1 MKPIYSHVLATVLMI
16 TLFGIA
22 ATAQTVNTSPPKQP
36 PLRPRGA
43 GQQPDKA
50 ANSAARQAAKQG
62 QNLTADQPNRP
73 KLNEQQRNKRE
84 QTLVDTY
91 VGGFQKN
98 VGLSD
103 EQTRKFSGVLG
114 GYVRQQLRLAQN
126 KKESLD
132 RLKELTDQQ
141 APQEEI
147 QAQSKIQ
154 ETIEAQQYNTQ
165 RRFFAQLNPELTP
178 QQQANLKLYLENT
191 GQNIRQAIQKSQ
203 NNK

>member
-1 MKPIYSHVLATVLMI
+1 MKPIYSNVLAFVVMTA
-16 TLFGIA
+16 LFGIV
-22 ATAQTVNTSPPKQP
+22 ATAQTPDPPAPKQSQ
-36 PLRPRGA
+36 LRPRGA
-43 GQQPDKA
+43 GQQPGKA
-50 ANSAARQAAKQG
+50 ANSAPRQGAKQG

-73 KLNEQQRNKRE
+73 KLNEQQRNRRE
-84 QTLVDTY
+84 QAVVDTY

-114 GYVRQQLRLAQN
+114 GYVRQQLNLAQ
-126 KKESLD
+126 KRTESLN

-147 QAQSKIQ
+147 QAQSKIL
-154 ETIEAQQYNTQ
+154 ETTEAQQFNTQ

-191 GQNIRQAIQKSQ
+191 GQNIRQAIQKSR
-203 NNK
+203 NN

>member
-1 MKPIYSHVLATVLMI
+1 MKRLYSHFLASIIMI
-16 TLFGIA
+16 ASFGIA
-22 ATAQTVNTSPPKQP
+22 STAQTVDPLQPKQP
-36 PLRPRGA
+36 QLRPRGA
-43 GQQPDKA
+43 GQQPEKA

-73 KLNEQQRNKRE
+73 KLNEQQRNRRE
-84 QTLVDTY
+84 QAVVDTY

-103 EQTRKFSGVLG
+103 EQTRRFSGVLG
-114 GYVRQQLRLAQN
+114 GYVRQQLKLAQN
-126 KKESLD
+126 RTEALN

-147 QAQSKIQ
+147 QAQSKIL
-154 ETIEAQQYNTQ
+154 ETTEAQQFNTQ
-165 RRFFAQLNPELTP
+165 RRFYAQLNPELTP

-191 GQNIRQAIQKSQ
+191 GQNIRQAIQKSR
-203 NNK
+203 NN

>member
-1 MKPIYSHVLATVLMI
+1 MKPIYSNILAFVVMTA
-16 TLFGIA
+16 LFGIA
-22 ATAQTVNTSPPKQP
+22 ATAQSADPPAPKQP
-36 PLRPRGA
+36 QLHPRGV
-43 GQQPDKA
+43 GQQPGKA
-50 ANSAARQAAKQG
+50 ANSSPRQAAKQG
-62 QNLTADQPNRP
+62 QNLTADQPNRL
-73 KLNEQQRNKRE
+73 KLNEQQRNRRE
-84 QTLVDTY
+84 QAVVDTY

-114 GYVRQQLRLAQN
+114 GYVRQQLNLAQ
-126 KKESLD
+126 KRTESLN

-147 QAQSKIQ
+147 QAQSKIL
-154 ETIEAQQYNTQ
+154 ETTEAQQFNTQ

-191 GQNIRQAIQKSQ
+191 GQNIRQAIQKSR
-203 NNK
+203 NN